1 MIFDRIQ
8 QSAIVQLI
16 KKYAFP
22 PDQSVTTA
30 KLGYNMREA
39 ILDRTVSQVLYTDG
53 TSAGTW
59 QFATGAYGFY
69 EGSYQLLPDM
79 IALVTDVDTT
89 RGVAHLRAAPGTNTG
104 TGGTNLILVRDGP
117 KIFRANVKYDGTAN
131 AGTWAFVGFNY
142 QHTLTNQ
149 NMVCFT
155 CNGTSN
161 WFATIMEDYVLISS
175 VDTGVPA
182 SDWADLQIRITETG
196 AYFELI
202 VTDEWGNT
210 SVDSVL
216 HTYLWVDAP
225 LDSVLLTNVGAC
237 IRKRAAGSVQHLYI
251 KQMFLQD
258 NRAEGTYSKIVHQHA
273 LTDLLQTGALTG
285 QIPLWSGTEWGP
297 STVSGTGTVT
307 SVTAGTGLTGGTIT
321 IGGTI
326 ALDTTDAFGTKTNQ
340 ATVILIHNDSG
351 VTLNKGQA
359 VYVTGQQG
367 QRVTVALANANSEA
381 TAATTIGIMAETV
394 VNNANGYVQCVGQ
407 LDGWNTNH
415 LSETSGSNAIWL
427 SAWTGTLGTTSNVTS
442 TRPTQPNHG
451 VALGWCLKQA
461 PGSAG
466 QIYTKVNNGQE
477 LDEIHDVLITS
488 PAAGNVLWRDS
499 DSLWKNK
506 TLVIDDISD
515 IKETKILVETDCN
528 AAGEF
533 STYSLNG
540 GSNVFTTTGLTH
552 CDGHWGI
559 LRCGTAAVA
568 NSVAGIGAGTITDSV
583 IFGTYKHETTAIV
596 YIPNLSNATNRFYV
610 EHGFSDNRGGV
621 PTDAVMFSYIDTQM
635 GGNWGCLA
643 YNNNVLTSKDS
654 GVPVSALT
662 WYKLRVV
669 VNVNGSAEFYIDGTK
684 VATTTDFPVGS
695 VGTGSARATANG
707 CTIRKTVGVTAR
719 NLDIDYYNLQIGT
732 AR

>member
-39 ILDRTVSQVLYTDG
+39 ILDRTVSRVLYTDG

-59 QFATGAYGFY
+59 HFATGAAGGFY

-89 RGVAHLRAAPGTNTG
+89 RGVAHLRAAPGSNTG
-104 TGGTNLILVRDGP
+104 TGGVGLILVRDGP

-142 QHTLTNQ
+142 QHTTANQ
-149 NMVCFT
+149 HMVCFT

-161 WFATIMEDYVLISS
+161 WFATIMEEFVLISS

-196 AYFELI
+196 AAFELI

-210 SVDSVL
+210 SVDTTL
-216 HTYLWVDAP
+216 YTHLWVDAA

-237 IRKRAAGSVQHLYI
+237 IRKRAAGSVQQLYI

-258 NRAEGTYSKIVHQHA
+258 NRAEGTYSKLGH
-273 LTDLLQTGALTG
+273 T
-285 QIPLWSGTEWGP
+285 
-297 STVSGTGTVT
+297 
-307 SVTAGTGLTGGTIT
+307 
-321 IGGTI
+321 
-326 ALDTTDAFGTKTNQ
+326 
-340 ATVILIHNDSG
+340 
-351 VTLNKGQA
+351 
-359 VYVTGQQG
+359 
-367 QRVTVALANANSEA
+367 
-381 TAATTIGIMAETV
+381 
-394 VNNANGYVQCVGQ
+394 
-407 LDGWNTNH
+407 H
-415 LSETSGSNAIWL
+415 L
-427 SAWTGTLGTTSNVTS
+427 
-442 TRPTQPNHG
+442 
-451 VALGWCLKQA
+451 
-461 PGSAG
+461 
-466 QIYTKVNNGQE
+466 
-477 LDEIHDVLITS
+477 LDEITDF
-488 PAAGNVLWRDS
+488 
-499 DSLWKNK
+499 
-506 TLVIDDISD
+506 
-515 IKETKILVETDCN
+515 KETKIYIETDCN

-533 STYSLNG
+533 STYSLSG
-540 GSNVFTTTGLTH
+540 GSNVFTTAGLTH
-552 CDGHWGI
+552 CNGHWGI
-559 LRCGTAAVA
+559 LRCGTAASA
-568 NSVAGIGAGTITDSV
+568 SSVAGIGAGTITDSV

-635 GGNWGCLA
+635 GGNWACLA
-643 YNNNVLTSKDS
+643 YNNTVLTAKDS
-654 GVPVSALT
+654 GVPVAALT

-669 VNVNGSAEFYIDGTK
+669 VNVNGSSEFYINGTQ

-707 CTIRKTVGVTAR
+707 CTIRKTVGVAAR

-732 AR
+732 SR